1 MSRKQT
7 KIEQSTQVAIGG
19 GRLLTILIFSLPWL
33 SSRFWISIDLI
44 FITFVFWVMMVQIH
58 YVMALRDTQRHL
70 VELRGLLNGKFRDD
84 PLVEELKLFL
94 NQADLWAADQTK

>member
-1 MSRKQT
+1 
-7 KIEQSTQVAIGG
+7 
-19 GRLLTILIFSLPWL
+19 
-33 SSRFWISIDLI
+33 
-44 FITFVFWVMMVQIH
+44 MMVQIH